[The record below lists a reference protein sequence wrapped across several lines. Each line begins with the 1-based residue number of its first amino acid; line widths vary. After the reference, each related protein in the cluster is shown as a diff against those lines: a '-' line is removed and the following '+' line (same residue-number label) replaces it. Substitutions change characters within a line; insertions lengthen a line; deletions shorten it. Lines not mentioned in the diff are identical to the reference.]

1 MTSKNGSQS
10 LINLLQYM
18 KRTDINNP
26 EIAEPD
32 ERIVELD
39 RIVTEVKQSEEWEG
53 VKMDILDVGINR
65 GMELGI
71 GKGMELGITKGIDQ
85 GEYKKLIVQVGRKK
99 AKGVSVAEIVDFTE
113 EAPELIQKIY
123 DALDQYDAVK
133 DWKKILKIL
142 KN

>member
-39 RIVTEVKQSEEWEG
+39 RIVTEVKQSEEWG
-53 VKMDILDVGINR
+53 
-65 GMELGI
+65 ELRW
-71 GKGMELGITKGIDQ
+71 T
-85 GEYKKLIVQVGRKK
+85 
-99 AKGVSVAEIVDFTE
+99 FWT
-113 EAPELIQKIY
+113 
-123 DALDQYDAVK
+123 
-133 DWKKILKIL
+133 
-142 KN
+142 